1 MERTNNPNGKHSP
14 FLAIS
19 TRFFERE
26 SLTKLVERLACRN
39 YNCEQQFEN
48 MAAGSTTI
56 ETSSV
61 EVLGNGDVQLSSL
74 SEEVHK
80 PFITCFLF
88 TCIRPKNDRYRLTW
102 ASSLS

>member
-1 MERTNNPNGKHSP
+1 MEQKNNRNGDHSP

-19 TRFFERE
+19 TRFFERP

-39 YNCEQQFEN
+39 YNCDHHFNE
-48 MAAGSTTI
+48 MPAGSASI

-61 EVLGNGDVQLSSL
+61 EVLANGDTFLSNL
-74 SEEVHK
+74 SEEVRM

-88 TCIRPKNDRYRLTW
+88 TCVRTKNDLYRVTW